1 VSDQG
6 PARKPANVTV
16 TRVARIDF
24 GAREEREH
32 DGGEGGEEVKPLVRA
47 ELDDVAEKGSQGRA
61 RRARPSGELG
71 RNDARN
77 EDRGGEECCKLDG
90 LHDDLLK
97 RRLTNGVEAI
107 SAGARL
113 WREPHRSARRVAV
126 RFSGSSPR
134 LSSDVR

>member
-1 VSDQG
+1 MAAKA
-6 PARKPANVTV
+6 ARKSSHSCEPSSTTLPRKDPKAEL
-16 TRVARIDF
+16 
-24 GAREEREH
+24 EER
-32 DGGEGGEEVKPLVRA
+32 DRQA
-47 ELDDVAEKGSQGRA
+47 
-61 RRARPSGELG
+61 ELG